1 MKINRWYSLACAALA
16 LTGGAPYSARGA
28 SPAPCHCADI
38 PQIEA
43 RLAQAAAAIAAYR
56 TQIAGIE
63 SKEITGGKT
72 IPATFDNYPKSI
84 LNPNSLETR
93 VDNALSQVDQ
103 SIFGLLDKPTSS
115 TDENCNVHITT
126 TNACIR
132 ADLEQHEAVHVAACQ
147 AAGGAK
153 GAKDRWNRGDLAAW
167 WGTERLADMAR
178 EEIRGWQ
185 AEQKFLLEQLR
196 IASQDPGCTHAKWF
210 GTVTQIES
218 SDSHGTSTDPATSTR
233 GVLTHETKN
242 VHLRTVNA
250 TIFERYAYVA
260 VSVSEVST
268 EHTSAHEKVKCGSNN
283 SPDYDN
289 TADSGTTSQG
299 TGFQTYELTPTLSGD
314 HYSISIPLPE
324 YDLLVDHTAQ
334 IAADPCGHD
343 NKPSVPP
350 HAVIHRKD
358 AAISISGTFPK
369 STNVSNGNGST
380 PPITTPIGHS
390 QYTFTWEVYR
400 GTKF

>member
-1 MKINRWYSLACAALA
+1 MKIHWYSLTCTALA
-16 LTGGAPYSARGA
+16 LTGSTPYSAHGA

-56 TQIAGIE
+56 GQIAGIE

-84 LNPNSLETR
+84 LNPNSLESR
-93 VDNALSQVDQ
+93 VDDALSQVDQ

-126 TNACIR
+126 TNACLR

-147 AAGGAK
+147 GAGGK
-153 GAKDRWNRGDLAAW
+153 SGADARYHDGKLAAW

-178 EEIRGWQ
+178 EEIKGWQ
-185 AEQKFLLEQLR
+185 AEQKFLVEQLR
-196 IASQDPGCTHAKWF
+196 IASHDPNCTHAKWF
-210 GTVTQIES
+210 GTVTQIDS
-218 SDSHGTSTDPATSTR
+218 SDSDGTSTDPATSTR
-233 GVLTHETKN
+233 GVVTHKTKN

-250 TIFERYAYVA
+250 TIFERYAYVE
-260 VSVSEVST
+260 VSVSEMST
-268 EHTSAHEKVKCGSNN
+268 AHTSAHEQVKCGSH
-283 SPDYDN
+283 SAPDYDN
-289 TADSGTTSQG
+289 TADSSTTTQG
-299 TGFQTYELTPTLSGD
+299 TGFQVYELKPTLSGD

-324 YDLLVDHTAQ
+324 YDLLIDHTAQ
-334 IAADPCGHD
+334 VAPDPCGHD
-343 NKPSVPP
+343 NRPGVQP
-350 HAVIHRKD
+350 HAVIHKKD

-369 STNVSNGNGST
+369 GANVSVVNAST
-380 PPITTPIGHS
+380 PPLTTPSGHS
-390 QYTFTWEVYR
+390 QFSFTWEVYR
-400 GTKF
+400 GTQF